1 MAKKTIKEMLKPASI
16 TISFTREEVD
26 WLAWV
31 VKDVMG
37 AGMDKQDA
45 KALLEYASPE
55 MLSACD
61 KIIDAEE
68 LLQNVDKVLNEG
80 TKVRKVDARKR
91 PASRSRRKGARR

>member
-1 MAKKTIKEMLKPASI
+1 MKKTTKKTIKQMLKPASI

-31 VKDVMG
+31 MKDVL
-37 AGMDKQDA
+37 A
-45 KALLEYASPE
+45 KLPGCK
-55 MLSACD
+55 SAPAFE
-61 KIIDAEE
+61 KIIDADE

-91 PASRSRRKGARR
+91 SAARPRRKGARR

>member
-1 MAKKTIKEMLKPASI
+1 MTKKTKKTIKEMLKPASI

-31 VKDVMG
+31 MKDVLETHQCVP
-37 AGMDKQDA
+37 AG
-45 KALLEYASPE
+45 E
-55 MLSACD
+55 SACD

-91 PASRSRRKGARR
+91 QAARPRRKSARR

>member
-1 MAKKTIKEMLKPASI
+1 MKKTTKKKTIKEMLKSASI

-31 VKDVMG
+31 MKDVL
-37 AGMDKQDA
+37 A
-45 KALLEYASPE
+45 KLPGCK
-55 MLSACD
+55 SAPAFE
-61 KIIDAEE
+61 KIIDADE

-91 PASRSRRKGARR
+91 SPARPRRKGARR

>member
-1 MAKKTIKEMLKPASI
+1 MAKKTIKEMLTPASI

-31 VKDVMG
+31 VKDVLETHQCVP
-37 AGMDKQDA
+37 AGEA
-45 KALLEYASPE
+45 
-55 MLSACD
+55 ACD

-80 TKVRKVDARKR
+80 TKVRKVDSRKR
-91 PASRSRRKGARR
+91 QAPRPRRKSAGRKSKQR

>member
-1 MAKKTIKEMLKPASI
+1 MPKKTIKQMLKPASI

-31 VKDVMG
+31 MKDVL
-37 AGMDKQDA
+37 A
-45 KALLEYASPE
+45 KLPGCK
-55 MLSACD
+55 SAPAFE

-68 LLQNVDKVLNEG
+68 LLQNVDKVLHEG

-91 PASRSRRKGARR
+91 QAPRARRKSARWKSKQR